1 MSAFIRWYN
10 ARLAARPLLT
20 QSITT
25 SFLFVTGDVTAQQLV
40 EKKGIQKHD
49 FVRTG
54 RMALYG
60 GLVFGPVAS
69 NWFNFL
75 ARNVNLRNKKAE
87 VLARVAC
94 DQLGFAPVMIGV
106 FLGSMATM
114 EGKSAQERIEKT
126 WWSALKANWLLWPA
140 VQFINFSFIPLQHR
154 LFFANIIAIGWNSY
168 LSWVNAQ

>member
-1 MSAFIRWYN
+1 
-10 ARLAARPLLT
+10 
-20 QSITT
+20 
-25 SFLFVTGDVTAQQLV
+25 
-40 EKKGIQKHD
+40 
-49 FVRTG
+49 
-54 RMALYG
+54 
-60 GLVFGPVAS
+60 
-69 NWFNFL
+69 
-75 ARNVNLRNKKAE
+75 
-87 VLARVAC
+87 
-94 DQLGFAPVMIGV
+94 MIGV